1 MAKNK
6 KIWGNFI
13 KFAADNLYYLE
24 NMRVKLHKGLNLRLA
39 GAVTDTRPMEV
50 KAAKCAVIPDDF
62 PGFLPKLDVKEGD
75 PVKVGSVLM
84 HDKLHPEV
92 CLVSPVSGTVGA
104 VVRGERRKIL
114 RVEIESDGKHDSE
127 RFDVKAP
134 LVELLGRTGLFAMF
148 RNRPYDIVP
157 DPQIRPRD
165 IFVTAIDSAPL
176 ALHLAGS
183 LGEDAVKVLETA
195 VKALKKLTDGLVYLS
210 IDDEWPFDFIKGAE
224 TVTFEG
230 PHPIGNAGIQ
240 IANINPVNK
249 GENVWTLDVVT
260 LYKIGKLLI
269 DGIVDTSC
277 LVAVVGPEVET
288 PYVAKTVA
296 GIEVK
301 SLISKRLVD
310 DGAHKRIISGNV
322 LTGSAVGENG
332 FLRAPFRQVT
342 VIAEGDDVDEF
353 MGWASLSL
361 SKLSVNQAIPFRRL
375 RKLFSPDARLN
386 GGRRAMILSGE
397 YDKVMPADILPEYL
411 LKAIISKNIDDM
423 EALGIYEVAPED
435 FALCEF
441 VDASKLPIQQ
451 IVRDGL
457 DYLRKELS

>member
-1 MAKNK
+1 
-6 KIWGNFI
+6 
-13 KFAADNLYYLE
+13 
-24 NMRVKLHKGLNLRLA
+24 MRVKLHKGLNLRLA
-39 GAVTDTRPMEV
+39 GAVTDISPVEV
-50 KAAKCAVIPDDF
+50 KATRCAVIPDDF
-62 PGFLPKLDVKEGD
+62 PGFMPKLDVKEGD
-75 PVKVGSVLM
+75 YVKVGSVLM
-84 HDKLHPEV
+84 HDKQRPQV
-92 CLVSPVSGTVGA
+92 CLVSPVSGTVA
-104 VVRGERRKIL
+104 AIVRGERRKIL
-114 RVEIESDGKHDSE
+114 RVEIQSDGNLDAE
-127 RFDVKAP
+127 RFDVKSP
-134 LVELLGRTGLFAMF
+134 LAELLGRSGLFAMF

-157 DPQIRPRD
+157 DPETRPRD
-165 IFVTAIDSAPL
+165 IFITAIDSAPL
-176 ALHLAGS
+176 ALPLANQLGS
-183 LGEDAVKVLETA
+183 DAAKVLETA
-195 VKALKKLTDGLVYLS
+195 VKGLKKLTDGLVY
-210 IDDEWPFDFIKGAE
+210 IGINDEWPFDFIKGAE
-224 TVTFEG
+224 TVTFDG
-230 PHPIGNAGIQ
+230 PHPVGNVGIQ

-249 GENVWTLDVVT
+249 GEDVWTLDVVT

-269 DGIVDTSC
+269 EGVLDSTSY
-277 LVAVVGPEVET
+277 VAVTGSEIMA
-288 PYVAKTVA
+288 PYVAKTIAGVEMKSLVA
-296 GIEVK
+296 G
-301 SLISKRLVD
+301 RLKN
-310 DGAHKRIISGNV
+310 DGSHKRVISGNV
-322 LTGSAVGENG
+322 LTGTSVGEDG
-332 FLRAPFRQVT
+332 FLQAPYRQAT

>member
-1 MAKNK
+1 
-6 KIWGNFI
+6 
-13 KFAADNLYYLE
+13 
-24 NMRVKLHKGLNLRLA
+24 MRVKLHKGLNLRLA
-39 GAVTDTRPMEV
+39 GAVTDLTPIEV
-50 KAAKCAVIPDDF
+50 KATKCAVIPDDF

-75 PVKVGSVLM
+75 YVKVGSVLM
-84 HDKLHPEV
+84 HNKQRPQV
-92 CLVSPVSGTVGA
+92 CLVSPVSGSVVA
-104 VVRGERRKIL
+104 IVRGERRKIL
-114 RVEIESDGKHDSE
+114 RVEIESDGKFDAE
-127 RFDVKAP
+127 QFDVKSP
-134 LVELLGRTGLFAMF
+134 LPELLGRSGLLAMF

-157 DPQIRPRD
+157 DPAVRPRD
-165 IFVTAIDSAPL
+165 IFITAIDSAPL
-176 ALHLAGS
+176 ALPLS
-183 LGEDAVKVLETA
+183 EQLGKDAVKVLETA
-195 VKALKKLTDGLVYLS
+195 VKALKKLTDGLVYIS
-210 IDDEWPFDFIKGAE
+210 INDEWPFDYIKGIE

-230 PHPIGNAGIQ
+230 PHPVGNVGIQ

-249 GENVWTLDVVT
+249 GEDVWTLDVVT
-260 LYKIGKLLI
+260 LYKIGKLLLEGKI
-269 DGIVDTSC
+269 NTEC
-277 LVAVVGPEVET
+277 LVAVTGPEVTT
-288 PYVAKTVA
+288 PYVAKT
-296 GIEVK
+296 IEGVEMR
-301 SLISKRLVD
+301 SLLEGHIKNN
-310 DGAHKRIISGNV
+310 GAHKRIISGNV
-322 LTGSAVGENG
+322 LTGSSVGEDG
-332 FLRAPFRQVT
+332 FLRSPYRQVT

-375 RKLFSPDARLN
+375 RKFFSPDARLN